1 MLRNNAKPNLLMVV
15 FFAIAM
21 AYVESAVVIYIRE
34 IYYPEGFDF
43 PLRVI
48 DTHIAITEL
57 GRELATIVMLI
68 SIGLLAGKNRI
79 ERFSIFLFAFAVWDI
94 FYYVFL
100 KILIDW
106 PGSLMTMDI
115 LFFIPLTWI
124 GPVLAP
130 LLNSLVMIILAV
142 ALLKFSQFKTKAGLN
157 MFEWILLMTGVA
169 IILYVYMEDYT
180 NFMLQYLPVKDL
192 ILTVNSDKI
201 LEYASKYIPAG
212 FNWPLFITGTGF
224 HLLAIIHYILRLK
237 KLTIN

>member
-1 MLRNNAKPNLLMVV
+1 LLRNNAKSNLLLVV

-34 IYYPEGFDF
+34 IYYPEGFNF

-48 DTHIAITEL
+48 DTRIAITEL
-57 GRELATIVMLI
+57 GREMATIVMLI

-100 KILIDW
+100 KILIGW
-106 PGSLMTMDI
+106 PDSLMTMDI

-130 LLNSLVMIILAV
+130 LLNSMVMIIMAV
-142 ALLKFSQFKTKAGLN
+142 ALLHFSQHKTKAGFNL
-157 MFEWILLMTGVA
+157 FEWMLLMTGVA
-169 IILYVYMEDYT
+169 IILYVYIENYT
-180 NFMLQYLPVKDL
+180 HFMLQYLPIKDL
-192 ILTVNSDKI
+192 ILTTNSDKI
-201 LEYASKYIPAG
+201 IEYASNYIPTG
-212 FNWPLFITGTGF
+212 FNWPLFIIGTGF
-224 HLLAIIHYILRLK
+224 HLLAIIHYIFRLK